1 MKVPPRGPGPGVW
14 IRINLGELNKSTL
27 FKQHIKEE
35 RTLLYNMAT
44 KFAHLSNMCVIAT
57 NYPGVIG
64 QDDVLLMDVIIALE
78 SLSNKL
84 GKFKLCKEWIEYHP
98 FISCV
103 KKLIPDIVVD
113 GYINVDEDN
122 IKIQEMEEVLISNV
136 AISVSREEE
145 KKLLN
150 CVVYS
155 NNHSL
160 SETVSFIR
168 DVYTDGGEINKEALL
183 RALALYIEGAI
194 N

>member
-1 MKVPPRGPGPGVW
+1 MKGPPRGPGPWVW
-14 IRINLGELNKSTL
+14 VHINMGEANKNTL
-27 FKQHIKEE
+27 FNQHIKAE
-35 RTLLYNMAT
+35 RILLYNLAT

-57 NYPGVIG
+57 NYPGAIG
-64 QDDVLLMDVIIALE
+64 QDDVILMDAIIALE

-103 KKLIPDIVVD
+103 KKLVPDIVVD

-145 KKLLN
+145 GKVLT
-150 CVVYS
+150 CTVYS
-155 NNHSL
+155 ANHTL
-160 SETVSFIR
+160 SEAVSFIR
-168 DVYTDGGEINKEALL
+168 DAYTDKGELNKEALL

>member
-14 IRINLGELNKSTL
+14 VYINMGEANKSTL
-27 FKQHIKEE
+27 FKQHIKDE

-44 KFAHLSNMCVIAT
+44 KFAHLSNKCVIAT
-57 NYPGVIG
+57 NYPGVIA
-64 QDDVLLMDVIIALE
+64 QDDALLMDAIVALE
-78 SLSNKL
+78 SLSNKI

-155 NNHSL
+155 ANHTL
-160 SETVSFIR
+160 SEAVSFIR
-168 DVYTDGGEINKEALL
+168 DVYTDKGELNKEALL
-183 RALALYIEGAI
+183 RALALYIDGAI

>member
-14 IRINLGELNKSTL
+14 VRINMGEGNISTL
-27 FKQHIKEE
+27 FNQHIKAE
-35 RTLLYNMAT
+35 RKLLYSLGK
-44 KFAHLSNMCVIAT
+44 KFAHLSNMCAIAT

-64 QDDVLLMDVIIALE
+64 QDVALLRDSIIAIE
-78 SLSNKL
+78 SLFNKL
-84 GKFKLCKEWIEYHP
+84 GKLKLCKEWIEYHP

-145 KKLLN
+145 VKVLT
-150 CVVYS
+150 CTVYS
-155 NNHSL
+155 ANHTL
-160 SETVSFIR
+160 SEAVSFIR
-168 DVYTDGGEINKEALL
+168 DVYTDKGELNKEALL

>member
-1 MKVPPRGPGPGVW
+1 MKVPPRGPGPEVW
-14 IRINLGELNKSTL
+14 VRINMGELNKSTL
-27 FKQHIKEE
+27 FNQHIKAE
-35 RTLLYNMAT
+35 RALLYNMAT

-64 QDDVLLMDVIIALE
+64 QDDALLMDAILALE
-78 SLSNKL
+78 SLRNKL
-84 GKFKLCKEWIEYHP
+84 GNFKLCKEWIEYHP

-150 CVVYS
+150 CAVYS
-155 NNHSL
+155 ANHTL
-160 SETVSFIR
+160 SEAVSFIR
-168 DVYTDGGEINKEALL
+168 DVYTDEGEFNKEALL
-183 RALALYIEGAI
+183 RALAIYLEGTM